1 VCPLLPLQA
10 QLTSLSGQVAVV
22 TGASRGI
29 GRGIALHLAR
39 KGAAVAGIARPS
51 GALDSLRDAAGEDGG
66 PVLPV
71 PADVTSPEQVAA
83 AFAEVGSRLG
93 PPTLVVACAGTAGAI
108 GPVWS
113 ADPDEWWQAVS
124 VDLRGTMLTAWSA
137 IPSMLVAR
145 SGRFVTVYGN
155 LGERQSGHVSALAAA
170 KAGIARLTESLA
182 VELTGTGVLA
192 FGMHPGFVRTPMTE
206 QLAFGDSGRTWLP
219 DFGVSAERR
228 WGDSGRAEQLI
239 ETIARGEA
247 DQLAGRVIWAGDDL
261 SELAGSCQADPDLRR
276 LRLKLT

>member
-1 VCPLLPLQA
+1 V
-10 QLTSLSGQVAVV
+10 TSLAGQVAVV

-39 KGAAVAGIARPS
+39 KGAAVAGIARP
-51 GALDSLRDAAGEDGG
+51 GDALDSLRQAAGDDGG

-83 AFAEVGSRLG
+83 AFAEIGSRLG
-93 PPTLVVACAGTAGAI
+93 APSLVVACAGTADQI

-137 IPSMLVAR
+137 IPSMVVAR

-155 LGERQSGHVSALAAA
+155 LGDRQTGHVSAFAVA

-182 VELTGTGVLA
+182 VELDGTGVLA
-192 FGMHPGFVRTPMTE
+192 FGIHPGFVRTPMTE
-206 QLAFGDSGRTWLP
+206 QLAFGPGGRTWLP
-219 DFGVSAERR
+219 GFGESAEER
-228 WGDSGRAEQLI
+228 WGDSHRAEQLI
-239 ETIARGEA
+239 EAIARGDA
-247 DQLAGRVIWAGDDL
+247 DRLAGRVIWVDDDL
-261 SELAGSCQADPDLRR
+261 GELSESCQSDPDLRR